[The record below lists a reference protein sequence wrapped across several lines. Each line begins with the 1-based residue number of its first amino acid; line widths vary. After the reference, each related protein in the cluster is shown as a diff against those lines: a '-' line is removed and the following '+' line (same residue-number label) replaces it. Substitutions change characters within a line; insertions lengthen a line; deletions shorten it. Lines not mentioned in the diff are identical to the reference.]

1 MDWEAAVRAVPLIAG
16 AAYSLYRFRDL
27 NPRLRSKLKSDVE
40 ILTKLDPDSKAYA
53 TLKSN
58 VEIAVEKLY
67 PSSEQ
72 HEQKVVVSDVAFGV
86 IFLVGFGFWTAH
98 LVSDGFSYWALLT
111 GFFAVT
117 GVGLLLLG
125 FGYGST
131 LPGETAG
138 AARQRGARQQNAEP
152 REDRRTPAERRDP

>member
-1 MDWEAAVRAVPLIAG
+1 MKKWTGRPRSGPYPLSPVQRIPSTVSETSILGCGQSSSLMLRPFEARSRFESVR
-16 AAYSLYRFRDL
+16 
-27 NPRLRSKLKSDVE
+27 N
-40 ILTKLDPDSKAYA
+40 
-53 TLKSN
+53 LKSN
-58 VEIAVEKLY
+58 VEMAVEKLY

-138 AARQRGARQQNAEP
+138 AARQRGSTTTERATERGSTDP
-152 REDRRTPAERRDP
+152 R